1 MTALYIILALTL
13 ALRAGAGTLAWQV
26 RRGDGPGLRVRW
38 RPQFDRSVIP
48 TTLVLLTSEV
58 VLTLAASLVLA
69 GVWSAV
75 MIAP

>member
-1 MTALYIILALTL
+1 MTALYFILALPL
-13 ALRAGAGTLAWQV
+13 ALRAGAGTFAWLT
-26 RRGDGPGLRVRW
+26 RRGDGPGVRVLGHR
-38 RPQFDRSVIP
+38 RVDRSMIL

-58 VLTLAASLVLA
+58 VLSLAASVLLA